1 MTGCLHTLI
10 RKKNEVYLKKK
21 KKFLKTFV
29 KIMILYTRQE
39 DTRKMKIV
47 DEYFGCDVFSTSA
60 MQRYLPHAVYK
71 QMMDV
76 MEKGKEL
83 PKEIADVVA
92 NAMKDW
98 AMDKGAT
105 HYTHWFQ
112 PMTGITAEKHDAFI
126 NPTGPTSVISDFRG
140 KELIKGEPDAS
151 SFPSGGLRATFEA
164 RGYTAWDPTSLAFV
178 KEKTLYIPTLFCSY
192 DGSALDKKT
201 PLLRSNDA
209 LNKAAVR
216 LLNIMGYNIH
226 KIKTTVGPEQ
236 EYFLIDE
243 DMFKERLDL
252 LVTGRTL
259 FGAAPVKGQ
268 ELDDHYFGS
277 LSERVKAYMEE
288 VDEELWKLGVYA
300 KTEHKEVAPCQ
311 FELAPVF
318 TSTNI
323 ANDQNQL
330 TMEVLQKV
338 ASHHGLVCLLHEK
351 PFDGVNGS
359 GKHNNWSFCTEE
371 GENILEPGD
380 SPKDN
385 IRFLTV
391 LAAIIKGVDEYQDLL
406 RISVASAGNDHRL
419 GADEAP
425 PAIISIYLG
434 EELTAILEAI
444 EAGNEYV
451 DTIDRKLE
459 LGVSTLPPIAKDS
472 TDRNRTSPFAFTGNK
487 FEFRMLGSNL
497 NISCPNTILNT
508 IVAEELTQ
516 FADELECVKQED
528 MTKALI
534 ALIQKTL
541 KNHKRIIFSGNG
553 YSDEW
558 KKEAQKRGLLE
569 LKTTADALPHYTDP
583 KNLQLFEKHNV
594 YSASELHARESIL
607 LTNYYQ
613 VVQIEAKTM
622 AYMLRKQILPAIF
635 SYEAKLAQ
643 IIQAKKSSGIEAPLE
658 VKILKN
664 INTPLELV
672 SNHLDTLE
680 SLINKETTTE
690 KQAAR
695 FAADELLPL
704 METIRQLTDVIETN
718 VSKEDWPLPD
728 YNDILFKSML

>member
-1 MTGCLHTLI
+1 
-10 RKKNEVYLKKK
+10 
-21 KKFLKTFV
+21 
-29 KIMILYTRQE
+29 MILYTRQE

-226 KIKTTVGPEQ
+226 KVKTTVGPEQ

-243 DMFKERLDL
+243 EMFKERLDL

-541 KNHKRIIFSGNG
+541 KKHKRIIFSGNG

-643 IIQAKKSSGIEAPLE
+643 IIQTKKSSGIEAPLE

>member
-1 MTGCLHTLI
+1 MREELNVEELFASKVFTLGKMKE
-10 RKKNEVYLKKK
+10 RLPKSTYKEVK
-21 KKFLKTFV
+21 
-29 KIMILYTRQE
+29 KIMDQ
-39 DTRKMKIV
+39 
-47 DEYFGCDVFSTSA
+47 G
-60 MQRYLPHAVYK
+60 
-71 QMMDV
+71 
-76 MEKGKEL
+76 GEL
-83 PKEIADVVA
+83 SLATADVVA
-92 NAMKDW
+92 SAMKDW
-98 AMDKGAT
+98 AIENGAT

-112 PMTGITAEKHDAFI
+112 PLTGITAEKHDAFVTHPDEDGRMI
-126 NPTGPTSVISDFRG
+126 MEFSG

-164 RGYTAWDPTSLAFV
+164 RGYTTWDITSPAFIKETATGPTLC
-178 KEKTLYIPTLFCSY
+178 IPTAFCSY
-192 DGSALDKKT
+192 KGEALDKKT
-201 PLLRSNDA
+201 PLLRSMEA
-209 LNKAAVR
+209 LSKQAIRIVR
-216 LLNIMGYNIH
+216 LFGNTEATKVLPS
-226 KIKTTVGPEQ
+226 VGAEQ
-236 EYFLIDE
+236 EYFLVDSAKALQRE
-243 DMFKERLDL
+243 DIIFA
-252 LVTGRTL
+252 GRTL
-259 FGAAPVKGQ
+259 FGAPAPKGQ
-268 ELDDHYFGS
+268 EMDDHYFGVIR
-277 LSERVKAYMEE
+277 ERIGSYMN
-288 VDEELWKLGVYA
+288 DLNKELWKLGVYA

-516 FADELECVKQED
+516 FADELECIKQED

-643 IIQAKKSSGIEAPLE
+643 IIQTKKSSGIDAPLE

-680 SLINKETTTE
+680 VLINKETTTE

>member
-1 MTGCLHTLI
+1 
-10 RKKNEVYLKKK
+10 
-21 KKFLKTFV
+21 
-29 KIMILYTRQE
+29 MILYTRQE

-164 RGYTAWDPTSLAFV
+164 RGYTAWDPTSVAFV

-243 DMFKERLDL
+243 EMFKERLDL

-451 DTIDRKLE
+451 DTIDRRLE

-516 FADELECVKQED
+516 FADELECVKKED

-643 IIQAKKSSGIEAPLE
+643 IIQTKKSSGIEAPLE

-690 KQAAR
+690 KQAAC
-695 FAADELLPL
+695 FAANELLPL
-704 METIRQLTDVIETN
+704 METIRQLTDLIETN

>member
-1 MTGCLHTLI
+1 
-10 RKKNEVYLKKK
+10 
-21 KKFLKTFV
+21 
-29 KIMILYTRQE
+29 
-39 DTRKMKIV
+39 MKIV

-371 GENILEPGD
+371 GENILESGD

-643 IIQAKKSSGIEAPLE
+643 IIQTKKSSGIEAPLE

-680 SLINKETTTE
+680 SLISKETTTE